1 MSIAESKAIFTVG
14 DARGRLSA
22 IEGGR
27 DVPFDIARV
36 YYLTA
41 TQPDHPRGFH
51 AHHATRQFA
60 ICLSGSC
67 RLLLEAP
74 DGERSEVLL
83 DTPEAGVLIDAMIWH
98 EMHDFVSDTI
108 LLVLA
113 DRHYDEADYI
123 RSYQAWQELRC
134 APIA

>member
-1 MSIAESKAIFTVG
+1 VSIAEPKAIFTVG

-22 IEGGR
+22 IEAGR

-41 TQPDHPRGFH
+41 TQPEHPRGFH

-60 ICLSGSC
+60 VCLRGGC
-67 RLLLEAP
+67 RLVLEAP
-74 DGERSEVLL
+74 DGERSDLRL
-83 DTPEAGVLIDAMIWH
+83 DSPESGILIDTMIWH
-98 EMHDFVSDTI
+98 EMHDFARDTI

-113 DRHYDEADYI
+113 DRHYEEADYI
-123 RSYQAWQELRC
+123 RSYDAWQELCRD
-134 APIA
+134 AIA